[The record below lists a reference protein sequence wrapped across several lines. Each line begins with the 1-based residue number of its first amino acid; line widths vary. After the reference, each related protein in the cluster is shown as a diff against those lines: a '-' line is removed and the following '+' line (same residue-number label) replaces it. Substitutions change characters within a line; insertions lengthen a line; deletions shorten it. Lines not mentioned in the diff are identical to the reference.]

1 MRIARDYNRD
11 CFAFPGPVNAEY
23 SKGCNNLIR
32 DNGAMLITSAHD
44 FVSAMGWVDDNELQ
58 KARQEGIE
66 RQMFVDLT
74 DDERRIVELLQQNN
88 DMQINVIA
96 VRADMPISKLTAL
109 LFSLEMKGVLKAM
122 AGGCYHLF

>member
-1 MRIARDYNRD
+1 
-11 CFAFPGPVNAEY
+11 
-23 SKGCNNLIR
+23 
-32 DNGAMLITSAHD
+32 MLITSAHD